1 MLSKERIK
9 EFVEKEV
16 VGAFTGIFSKFS
28 KVVEAELKAKYD
40 EDLNSY
46 LALAEEEYNNDLA
59 NKDYEIASL
68 NEKLEQLRRDNEA
81 DTKIIADLNRS
92 VSNKEN
98 AAENL
103 RKRSRELSTKN
114 EELKGRN
121 KELEKQNDKLGI
133 ELVRATGRLN
143 ELEKDAEVYGE
154 LKEAFVDVDM
164 NLLKLNMQVA
174 NKVIAKFQ
182 VFKDGKVIQPKLY
195 KAMDYLYANRLNRN
209 VEKNSLKTWLLQGGR
224 FTYLSEEQCM
234 EYVDKLSL

>member
-16 VGAFTGIFSKFS
+16 VGVFTGIFSKFS

-133 ELVRATGRLN
+133 ELVRATGRLS

-154 LKEAFVDVDM
+154 LKEAFASVDM

-174 NKVIAKFQ
+174 NKVIDKFQ
-182 VFKDGKVIQPKLY
+182 VIKDEKVIQPKLY